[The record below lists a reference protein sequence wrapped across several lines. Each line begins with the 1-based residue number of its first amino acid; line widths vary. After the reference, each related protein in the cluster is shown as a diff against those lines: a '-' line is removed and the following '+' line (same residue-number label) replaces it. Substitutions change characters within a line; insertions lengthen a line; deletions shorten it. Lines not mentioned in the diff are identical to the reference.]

1 MMTCISFDENSI
13 RSFLSRKWALDFNS
27 KARATAPNQA
37 NATELKHPPG
47 YVDRSFPATAVRDS
61 DPHLM
66 RQRSWNIALGPFRQ
80 VPMNLFIMWIS
91 GSSISIFPLMSVIML
106 FLRPLQALFSAQAS
120 RSPFQSFLTVYFG
133 RSYLINSSHKAA
145 TIVCIVSVTKM
156 FMLVANFSL
165 IMVMKLKRYGADFF
179 ICRSISFNLIEGS
192 QATIQCFVYV
202 LGNLVILTLAM
213 YKCHTMGLLPT
224 YASDWLSFVEP
235 RQTAEWSVG
244 GFVV

>member
-1 MMTCISFDENSI
+1 MTPCISFNESSVF
-13 RSFLSRKWALDFNS
+13 SFLSKKWAFDFSS
-27 KARATAPNQA
+27 KTRITAPNQI
-37 NATELKHPPG
+37 NTPELKHPPG
-47 YVDRSFPATAVRDS
+47 YVDRSFPATAIRDS

-106 FLRPLQALFSAQAS
+106 FLRPLQALLSAQA
-120 RSPFQSFLTVYFG
+120 T
-133 RSYLINSSHKAA
+133 
-145 TIVCIVSVTKM
+145 
-156 FMLVANFSL
+156 
-165 IMVMKLKRYGADFF
+165 
-179 ICRSISFNLIEGS
+179 FNLIEGS

-202 LGNLVILTLAM
+202 LGNLVILALAM

-224 YASDWLSFVEP
+224 YASDWLSFIEP
-235 RQTAEWSVG
+235 RQAAEWSVG